1 MTRVTQTERRQ
12 PIFNRQPVVS
22 SVLGGLIVAA
32 HLWRVFGDPADGAW
46 LAEHFSVVPA
56 AYENGFNQENLIA
69 LFAHVF
75 VHADWLHLV
84 FNMVLFFA
92 VSGPVVARLSVGGGG
107 AIRYLIL
114 FFVSALASAAC
125 YIVLNRGSDLG
136 AIGASGAICGLFSA
150 YLMGARFDWRAS
162 IRDPQVRSLGF
173 WFLALNVGAA
183 FVVRQ
188 FGIFPIAWEAHLGGF
203 IAGLVLFP
211 LLAPKAARLQGPWS
225 QS

>member
-1 MTRVTQTERRQ
+1 VTQTERRQ

-32 HLWRVFGDPADGAW
+32 HLWRVFGDPAHAAW

-56 AYENGFNQENLIA
+56 AYEHGFNQDNLMA
-69 LFAHVF
+69 LIGHVF
-75 VHADWLHLV
+75 VHADWFHLA
-84 FNMVLFFA
+84 FNMALFFA
-92 VSGPVVARLSVGGGG
+92 VSGPVVARLGVAGGG

-114 FFVSALASAAC
+114 FFVSALVSAAF
-125 YIVLNRGSDLG
+125 YIILNRGSDLG
-136 AIGASGAICGLFSA
+136 AIGASGAICGLFAA

-173 WFLALNVGAA
+173 WFLVLNVGAA

-188 FGIFPIAWEAHLGGF
+188 FGLLPIAWEAHLGGF
-203 IAGLVLFP
+203 LAGLFLFP
-211 LLAPKAARLQGPWS
+211 LLAPKAAELRGPWS
-225 QS
+225 Q